1 MLPTSAM
8 LTIKKRAGKLSLIFL
23 ATLVVLAGCGPP
35 GPQALLKGQRL
46 IERGDYAEA
55 VAQLQTATTLMP
67 TNAHAWNYLGVACQH
82 AGQAAEA
89 ERAYQRA
96 IALDHDLSEAHYN
109 LGCLWLEQN
118 KPAAARGELITYTF
132 HRANSVPGLIRL
144 GEAQTRAAELEP
156 TIIARTREWTAA
168 EKSLLD
174 ALHLEPDNA
183 EAFNALG
190 MLQLQRG
197 RITDANQSFA
207 SALKHHPDYV
217 PALLNSAIVAQ
228 QYLRDPR
235 LALQK
240 YRAYLAL
247 RPAPPDSASV
257 AEIARE
263 LEFELLPTP
272 PLHAPAAGSTTGAL
286 SSARTIHLQAASS
299 PEFSLTPTNPKL
311 ASNLTPSPG
320 NSSLPPGT
328 VLVPPDPALKIAHDA
343 SSQTGGAA
351 ANSNSIRGS
360 STVANSTNGA
370 KASKPGFFHR
380 LFSSGDRGTS
390 PTNPPTAGSADP
402 FSVTSN
408 PASTETASNRYAYR
422 KPTAPIPG
430 NRAKAQKYFAQG
442 VEEQKA
448 GKLREAIQSY
458 RTATQ
463 VDPSFYDAYY
473 NLGGAAT
480 ASGDTQIA
488 LISYEYALAARPDA
502 VDARF
507 NFALALKQANCVED
521 AANELEKIL
530 AVSPKDTRAHLALG
544 FLCSEQL
551 HQTARAREH
560 YQKVL
565 ELEPHH
571 PQSGAIRAWLTN
583 YP

>member
-46 IERGDYAEA
+46 IERGEYAEA
-55 VAQLQTATTLMP
+55 VAQLQMATSLMS

-118 KPAAARGELITYTF
+118 KPAAARGELLTYTF

-156 TIIARTREWTAA
+156 TIVARTKEWTAA

-197 RITDANQSFA
+197 RVTDANLSFA

-217 PALLNSAIVAQ
+217 PALLNSAIFAQ
-228 QYLRDPR
+228 QYLKDPR

-240 YRAYLAL
+240 YRAYLAV

-272 PLHAPAAGSTTGAL
+272 PLHAPAAGSTTAAL
-286 SSARTIHLQAASS
+286 SPARTNHLEAASS
-299 PEFSLTPTNPKL
+299 PEFSLTATNPKL
-311 ASNLTPSPG
+311 AANVTPSPG
-320 NSSLPPGT
+320 NSSPPPGT
-328 VLVPPDPALKIAHDA
+328 VLGPDPALKIAHDP
-343 SSQTGGAA
+343 SSQTAGAV
-351 ANSNSIRGS
+351 ANSNTTHGPSM
-360 STVANSTNGA
+360 VANSTNGP

-380 LFSSGDRGTS
+380 LFSSGDRGN
-390 PTNPPTAGSADP
+390 PPANPPTAGTADP
-402 FSVTSN
+402 FSVTFN
-408 PASTETASNRYAYR
+408 PAFTETASNRYAYR
-422 KPTAPIPG
+422 KPAAPTPG

-463 VDPSFYDAYY
+463 LDPSFYDAYY

-480 ASGDTQIA
+480 ALSNTPIA

-507 NFALALKQANCVED
+507 NFALTLKQANYVED

-565 ELEPHH
+565 ELEPHY

-583 YP
+583 HP